1 MTERGAGDGSGL
13 VTGDAVVVDLRLAKL
28 PSRTLAFIIDLTLQ
42 VVALIALTF
51 LLGATSGLADD
62 MLTVVFVFV
71 GTIAVIVGYPV
82 ATETLTRGRTVGK
95 LAMGLRVVRDDG
107 GAIRFRHAL
116 ARGLMAV
123 VEIYLCFG
131 AIAVITSLLSP
142 EGKRVGDYLAGT
154 VVVRERAPTHRTA
167 QWWLPPSL
175 QPWAASLDLSRL
187 QPATALSAR
196 QFLVR
201 ASSLNDEARAALG
214 RAIADEMF
222 QQVSP
227 PPPPGVGPEIFLNAV
242 LAERSRRATAAGAPA
257 SGPPPVSAPTPAVS
271 RPGISTPSDEAP
283 SDEAPPPPPGSAGG
297 FTAPS

>member
-1 MTERGAGDGSGL
+1 MTHRGTGDGAGL

-28 PSRTLAFIIDLTLQ
+28 PSRAIAFLIDLVLQ
-42 VVALIALTF
+42 VGALVALTF

-62 MLTVVFVFV
+62 VLAVVFVFV
-71 GTIAVIVGYPV
+71 GTIAVVVGYPV
-82 ATETLTRGRTVGK
+82 AMETLTRGRTVGK
-95 LAMGLRVVRDDG
+95 LALGLRVVRDDG

-154 VVVRERAPTHRTA
+154 VVVRERAPTSPTA

-175 QPWAASLDLSRL
+175 QPWAASLDLTRL

-201 ASSLNDEARAALG
+201 AASLNDGARDALG
-214 RAIADEMF
+214 RAIADDMLR
-222 QQVSP
+222 QVSP

-242 LAERSRRATAAGAPA
+242 LAERSRRATIAGAPA
-257 SGPPPVSAPTPAVS
+257 SGSPA
-271 RPGISTPSDEAP
+271 I
-283 SDEAPPPPPGSAGG
+283 EAPPPAVSTPEISTTSGEAPPEENAGG
-297 FTAPS
+297 FSAPS

>member
-1 MTERGAGDGSGL
+1 MTHRGAGDGAGL

-28 PSRTLAFIIDLTLQ
+28 PSRAIAFLIDLVLQ
-42 VVALIALTF
+42 VGALVALTF

-62 MLTVVFVFV
+62 ALAVVFVFV

-82 ATETLTRGRTVGK
+82 AMETLTRGRTVGK

-154 VVVRERAPTHRTA
+154 VVVRERAPAPPTA

-201 ASSLNDEARAALG
+201 ASSLNDEARATLG
-214 RAIADEMF
+214 RAIADDMF
-222 QQVSP
+222 RQVSP

-242 LAERSRRATAAGAPA
+242 LAERSRRATIAGAPS
-257 SGPPPVSAPTPAVS
+257 SGSPATAAPTPAVS
-271 RPGISTPSDEAP
+271 TPEISIPSGEAP
-283 SDEAPPPPPGSAGG
+283 SGEAPTPPHGNAGG

>member
-1 MTERGAGDGSGL
+1 MTHRGTGDGAGL

-28 PSRTLAFIIDLTLQ
+28 PSRAIAFLIDLVLQ
-42 VVALIALTF
+42 VGALVALTF

-62 MLTVVFVFV
+62 VLAVVFVFV
-71 GTIAVIVGYPV
+71 GTIAIIVGYPV
-82 ATETLTRGRTVGK
+82 AMETLTRGRTVGK

-154 VVVRERAPTHRTA
+154 VVVRERAPTSPTA

-175 QPWAASLDLSRL
+175 QPWAASLDLTRL

-201 ASSLNDEARAALG
+201 AASLNDGARDALG
-214 RAIADEMF
+214 RAIADDMLR
-222 QQVSP
+222 QVSP

-242 LAERSRRATAAGAPA
+242 LAERSRRATIAGAPA
-257 SGPPPVSAPTPAVS
+257 SGSPA
-271 RPGISTPSDEAP
+271 I
-283 SDEAPPPPPGSAGG
+283 EAPPPTISTPETSTTSGEALPEENAGG

>member
-1 MTERGAGDGSGL
+1 MTHRGAGDGAGL

-28 PSRTLAFIIDLTLQ
+28 PSRAIAFLIDLVLQ
-42 VVALIALTF
+42 VGALVALTF

-62 MLTVVFVFV
+62 VLAVVFVFV
-71 GTIAVIVGYPV
+71 GTIAIIVGYPV
-82 ATETLTRGRTVGK
+82 AMETLTRGRTVGK

-154 VVVRERAPTHRTA
+154 VVVRERAPTSPTA

-175 QPWAASLDLSRL
+175 QPWAASLDLTRL

-201 ASSLNDEARAALG
+201 AASLNDGARDALG
-214 RAIADEMF
+214 RAIADDMLR
-222 QQVSP
+222 QVSP

-242 LAERSRRATAAGAPA
+242 LAERSRRATIAGAPA
-257 SGPPPVSAPTPAVS
+257 SGSPA
-271 RPGISTPSDEAP
+271 I
-283 SDEAPPPPPGSAGG
+283 EAPPPTISTPETSTTSGEALPEENAGG

>member
-1 MTERGAGDGSGL
+1 MTHRGTGDGAGL

-28 PSRTLAFIIDLTLQ
+28 PSRAIAFLIDLVLQ
-42 VVALIALTF
+42 VGALVALTF

-62 MLTVVFVFV
+62 VLAVVFVFV
-71 GTIAVIVGYPV
+71 GTIAVVVGYPV
-82 ATETLTRGRTVGK
+82 AMETLTRGRTVGK
-95 LAMGLRVVRDDG
+95 LALGLRVVRDDG

-154 VVVRERAPTHRTA
+154 VVVRERAPTSPTA

-175 QPWAASLDLSRL
+175 QPWAASLDLTRL

-201 ASSLNDEARAALG
+201 AASLNDGARDALG
-214 RAIADEMF
+214 RAIADDMF
-222 QQVSP
+222 RQVSP

-242 LAERSRRATAAGAPA
+242 LAERSRRATIAGAPA
-257 SGPPPVSAPTPAVS
+257 SGSPA
-271 RPGISTPSDEAP
+271 I
-283 SDEAPPPPPGSAGG
+283 EAPPPTISTPEISTTSGEAPPEENAGG
-297 FTAPS
+297 FSAPS

>member
-1 MTERGAGDGSGL
+1 MTHRGTGDGAGL

-28 PSRTLAFIIDLTLQ
+28 PSRAIAFLIDLVLQ
-42 VVALIALTF
+42 VGALVALTF

-62 MLTVVFVFV
+62 VLAVVFVFV
-71 GTIAVIVGYPV
+71 GTIAVVVGYPV
-82 ATETLTRGRTVGK
+82 AMETLTRGRTVGK

-142 EGKRVGDYLAGT
+142 EGKRVGDYLGGT
-154 VVVRERAPTHRTA
+154 VVVRERAPTPPTA

-175 QPWAASLDLSRL
+175 QPWAASLDLTRL

-201 ASSLNDEARAALG
+201 AASLNDGARDALG
-214 RAIADEMF
+214 RAIADDMF
-222 QQVSP
+222 RQVSP

-242 LAERSRRATAAGAPA
+242 LAERSRRATIAGAPA
-257 SGPPPVSAPTPAVS
+257 SGSPAIEAPPPT
-271 RPGISTPSDEAP
+271 ISTPEISTT
-283 SDEAPPPPPGSAGG
+283 SGEAPPPPDGNAGG

>member
-1 MTERGAGDGSGL
+1 MTHRGAGDGAGL

-28 PSRTLAFIIDLTLQ
+28 PSRAIAFLIDLVLQ
-42 VVALIALTF
+42 VGALVALTF

-62 MLTVVFVFV
+62 VLAVVFVFV
-71 GTIAVIVGYPV
+71 GTIAVVVGYPV
-82 ATETLTRGRTVGK
+82 AMETLTRGRTVGK
-95 LAMGLRVVRDDG
+95 LALGLRVVRDDG

-154 VVVRERAPTHRTA
+154 VVVRERAPTSPTA

-175 QPWAASLDLSRL
+175 QPWAASLDLTRL

-201 ASSLNDEARAALG
+201 AASLNDGARDALG
-214 RAIADEMF
+214 RAIADDMLR
-222 QQVSP
+222 QVSP

-242 LAERSRRATAAGAPA
+242 LAERSRRATIAGAPA
-257 SGPPPVSAPTPAVS
+257 SGSPA
-271 RPGISTPSDEAP
+271 I
-283 SDEAPPPPPGSAGG
+283 EAPPPTISTPETSTTSGEALPEENAGG

>member
-1 MTERGAGDGSGL
+1 MTHPGAGDGSGL
-13 VTGDAVVVDLRLAKL
+13 VTGDAVVVDLRLAKV
-28 PSRTLAFIIDLTLQ
+28 PSRTIAFLIDLALQ
-42 VVALIALTF
+42 VVALIALTY
-51 LLGATSGLADD
+51 LIGATSAVADEV
-62 MLTVVFVFV
+62 LTIVFIFV

-82 ATETLTRGRTVGK
+82 AMETLTRGRTLGK
-95 LAMGLRVVRDDG
+95 AAMGLRVVRDDG

-142 EGKRVGDYLAGT
+142 EGKRIGDYLAGT
-154 VVVRERAPTHRTA
+154 VVVLERAPTPPTA

-175 QPWAASLDLSRL
+175 QPWAATLDLSRL

-201 ASSLNDEARAALG
+201 APSLNNDARATLG
-214 RAIADEMF
+214 RTIADELF

-242 LAERSRRATAAGAPA
+242 LAERSRRAAVADAPA
-257 SGPPPVSAPTPAVS
+257 SGLPEVLSTTPQAPTPAS
-271 RPGISTPSDEAP
+271 SPP

-297 FTAPS
+297 FAAPS

>member
-1 MTERGAGDGSGL
+1 MTHRGTGDGAGL

-28 PSRTLAFIIDLTLQ
+28 PSRAIAFLIDLVLQ
-42 VVALIALTF
+42 VGALVALTF

-62 MLTVVFVFV
+62 VLAVVFVFV
-71 GTIAVIVGYPV
+71 GTIAVVVGYPV
-82 ATETLTRGRTVGK
+82 AMETLTRGRTVGK

-154 VVVRERAPTHRTA
+154 VVVRERAPTSPTA

-175 QPWAASLDLSRL
+175 QPWAASLDLTRL

-201 ASSLNDEARAALG
+201 AASLNDGARDALG
-214 RAIADEMF
+214 RAIADDMF
-222 QQVSP
+222 RQVSP

-242 LAERSRRATAAGAPA
+242 LAERSRRATIAGAPA
-257 SGPPPVSAPTPAVS
+257 SGSPA
-271 RPGISTPSDEAP
+271 I
-283 SDEAPPPPPGSAGG
+283 EAPPPTISTPETSTTSGEALPEENAGG

>member
-1 MTERGAGDGSGL
+1 MTHRGAGDGAGL

-28 PSRTLAFIIDLTLQ
+28 PSRAIAFLIDLVLQ
-42 VVALIALTF
+42 VGALVALTF

-62 MLTVVFVFV
+62 VLAVVFVFV
-71 GTIAVIVGYPV
+71 GTIAVVVGYPV
-82 ATETLTRGRTVGK
+82 AMETLTRGRTVGK

-154 VVVRERAPTHRTA
+154 VVVRERAPTSPTA

-175 QPWAASLDLSRL
+175 QPWAASLDLTRL

-201 ASSLNDEARAALG
+201 AASLNDGARDALG
-214 RAIADEMF
+214 RAIADDMF
-222 QQVSP
+222 RQVSP

-242 LAERSRRATAAGAPA
+242 LAERSRRATIAGAPA
-257 SGPPPVSAPTPAVS
+257 SGSPA
-271 RPGISTPSDEAP
+271 I
-283 SDEAPPPPPGSAGG
+283 EAPPPTISTPEISTTSGEAPPEENAGG

>member
-1 MTERGAGDGSGL
+1 MTHRGAGDGAGL

-28 PSRTLAFIIDLTLQ
+28 PSRAIAFLIDLVLQ
-42 VVALIALTF
+42 VGALVALTF

-62 MLTVVFVFV
+62 VLAVVFVFV

-82 ATETLTRGRTVGK
+82 AMETLTRGRTVGK

-154 VVVRERAPTHRTA
+154 VVVRERAPTSPTA

-175 QPWAASLDLSRL
+175 QPWAASLDLTRL

-201 ASSLNDEARAALG
+201 AASLNDGARDALG
-214 RAIADEMF
+214 RAIADDMF
-222 QQVSP
+222 RQVSP

-242 LAERSRRATAAGAPA
+242 LAERSRRATIAGAPA
-257 SGPPPVSAPTPAVS
+257 SGSPA
-271 RPGISTPSDEAP
+271 I
-283 SDEAPPPPPGSAGG
+283 EAPPPTISTPEISTTSGE
-297 FTAPS
+297 APA